1 MYLIQIFQLGA
12 VQLLK
17 TILQNFDVQIFDRI
31 WMEFDVFEILL
42 SYLHGNGLLALDVGF
57 QINLIE
63 IIGKLMIGKFKI
75 VIQFLSVGFK
85 KNK

>member
-1 MYLIQIFQLGA
+1 
-12 VQLLK
+12 
-17 TILQNFDVQIFDRI
+17 
-31 WMEFDVFEILL
+31 MEFDVFEILL

-57 QINLIE
+57 QINLME

-75 VIQFLSVGFK
+75 VIQFLALDLK